1 MCLHFPNNSRN
12 YNAAKNTVTFWGSD
26 RALELTFVVDRMVL
40 IKMAGEISNEAGFLA
55 AFDTHREAIEKAG
68 ARAYS
73 RDNKLFQYISVD
85 NF

>member
-1 MCLHFPNNSRN
+1 
-12 YNAAKNTVTFWGSD
+12 
-26 RALELTFVVDRMVL
+26 MVL